1 MTDVAQTSPT
11 AAGVAP
17 AAPAAPQ
24 KLDDLMLAMDV
35 VDTLRHQETVAL
47 RELDDDARKA
57 ALVAR
62 LKKLYA
68 DQGIE
73 VPDAIL
79 EEGVRSLEESR
90 FSYTPTP
97 PSFDRTLALMWID
110 RGRWA
115 KIIGGG
121 VLVLAVAIGGWSYF
135 VVGGARRAA
144 EAARIEISETLPK
157 SLKAVVATARGEA
170 KVPAATARIDEI
182 AKRGEAAIA
191 GSNATA
197 AKAAIADV
205 ETLTGTLREAY
216 QIRVVSRQG
225 VRSGIWRLPPSRQS
239 RNYYL
244 IVEAIGS
251 DGKALPRTITN
262 EETQAKKTV
271 TIWGQRVPQ
280 ATYDRVAA
288 DKADDGIIENDRLG
302 EKRRGE
308 LDVRWSMPV
317 DAGAITEW

>member
-1 MTDVAQTSPT
+1 MTDVATTSPI
-11 AAGVAP
+11 AAGATP
-17 AAPAAPQ
+17 AAPPAPQ

-57 ALVAR
+57 ALVQR
-62 LKKLYA
+62 LRKLYA

-73 VPDAIL
+73 VPDAII

-115 KIIGGG
+115 KIVGGG
-121 VLVLAVAIGGWSYF
+121 ALALALGVGGYTYF

-144 EAARIEISETLPK
+144 EASRVEIVETLPAR
-157 SLKAVVATARGEA
+157 LKAVIATARGEA

-182 AKRGEAAIA
+182 ARRGEAAIA
-191 GSNATA
+191 GSNAVA
-197 AKAAIADV
+197 AKAAIGDV
-205 ETLTGTLREAY
+205 EALTATLREAY
-216 QIRVVSRQG
+216 QIRVVSRPG
-225 VRSGIWRLPPSRQS
+225 VRSGVWRMPPNRQS

-244 IVEAIGS
+244 VVEAIGA
-251 DGKALPRTITN
+251 DGKAMPREIVN
-262 EETQAKKTV
+262 EENQVKKTV

-308 LDVRWSMPV
+308 LDVRWSLPV
-317 DAGAITEW
+317 EAGAITEW